1 METLYDGE
9 FLSICKSDING
20 CLEATRKKEFPSKE
34 HFRIALEAVIHQVS
48 LTGSD
53 KLIGIAELLRLVPD
67 VHAFPTE
74 AIPRLSVEGVKTI
87 AIVIGKKR
95 NIQENQAIFD
105 RRLGWNTKISKIT
118 IKLFQTIEEAR
129 DWIKS
134 F

>member
-9 FLSICKSDING
+9 FLSICKSDIKG
-20 CLEATRKKEFPSKE
+20 CLEATRKKEFLTKE
-34 HFRIALEAVIHQVS
+34 HFRIALEEVIHQVS

-53 KLIGIAELLRLVPD
+53 KLIGIAELLRIVPD
-67 VHAFPTE
+67 AHAIPTE
-74 AIPRLSVEGVKTI
+74 AIPCLSVEGVKTI
-87 AIVIGKKR
+87 AIVIGKER

-129 DWIKS
+129 EWIKS